1 MRRAGRNISAVIY
14 FVCLMTLMLFA
25 DAAYAA
31 GEVSA
36 KLEGGGEVPAEE
48 TFSVV
53 LTYEGENLREI
64 ISEITYDAD
73 LLEFRSCSGGEAF
86 EKEAGI
92 LQLQMTADEEDEST
106 TVFTAKLR
114 FRGITPG
121 EGFVTAAASRITAE
135 DGRELTA
142 QTRSVKII
150 VTEEAAA
157 QEENEKTA
165 DNNAAESVTEPGERA
180 NPVQEFL
187 RGLSVTEF
195 EVFCLCLTVILLLL
209 ILLAAERGKRS

>member
-1 MRRAGRNISAVIY
+1 MRSALRNLPAVI
-14 FVCLMTLMLFA
+14 FTLCLMTLMLFA

-36 KLEGGGEVPAEE
+36 ILEGGGEVPAKE

-64 ISEITYDAD
+64 ISEISYDAD

-86 EKEAGI
+86 EKEAGL
-92 LQLQMTADEEDEST
+92 LQIQMTAEEEDESP
-106 TVFTAKLR
+106 TVFTSKLR
-114 FRGITPG
+114 FRGLSTG
-121 EGFVTAAASRITAE
+121 EGFVTATASRITAD
-135 DGRELTA
+135 DGSELTA
-142 QTRSVKII
+142 QTRSVKIL

-157 QEENEKTA
+157 QEENEKHA
-165 DNNAAESVTEPGERA
+165 GNNEAEGVTEPGESA

-187 RGLSVTEF
+187 HGLSVTEF
-195 EVFCLCLTVILLLL
+195 EIYCLCLTVILLLL
-209 ILLAAERGKRS
+209 ILLDAERRKK

>member
-36 KLEGGGEVPAEE
+36 KLEGGGEAPAEE

-121 EGFVTAAASRITAE
+121 EGFVTAAASRITAD
-135 DGRELTA
+135 DGSELTA
-142 QTRSVKII
+142 QTRSVKIV
-150 VTEEAAA
+150 VTEEV
-157 QEENEKTA
+157 EEQPKSSVSDVDNESGQNT
-165 DNNAAESVTEPGERA
+165 DLI
-180 NPVQEFL
+180 QEFFH
-187 RGLSVTEF
+187 GLSVTEF
-195 EVFCLCLTVILLLL
+195 EIYCLCLTVILLLL
-209 ILLAAERGKRS
+209 ILLAAERRNK

>member
-1 MRRAGRNISAVIY
+1 MRSSGRNISAVIY

-92 LQLQMTADEEDEST
+92 LQLQMTAEEDNEA
-106 TVFTAKLR
+106 VCTAKLR

-157 QEENEKTA
+157 QEEGLR
-165 DNNAAESVTEPGERA
+165 SPGNGGASLGSGPRTGD
-180 NPVQEFL
+180 
-187 RGLSVTEF
+187 RGSRR
-195 EVFCLCLTVILLLL
+195 EVPGRHEVS
-209 ILLAAERGKRS
+209 GGSD

>member
-36 KLEGGGEVPAEE
+36 KLEGGGEAPAEE

-53 LTYEGENLREI
+53 LTYEGEKLREI

-92 LQLQMTADEEDEST
+92 LQLQMTAEEDNEA
-106 TVFTAKLR
+106 VCTAKLR

-157 QEENEKTA
+157 KEENEKTA